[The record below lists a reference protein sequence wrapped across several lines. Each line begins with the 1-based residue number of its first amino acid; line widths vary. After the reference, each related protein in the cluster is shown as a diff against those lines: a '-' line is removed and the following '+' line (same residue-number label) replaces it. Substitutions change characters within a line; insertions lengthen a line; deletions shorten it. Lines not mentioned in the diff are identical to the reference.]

1 MPIYLSCLLAWLL
14 YSLFNT
20 LSKNPGV
27 LSGAR
32 SAVAIAFSAYIR
44 TFFLV
49 AAIAYTLLAVLVFML
64 NNITGVGENVVLAR
78 MLFAPLRALKQFHDA
93 FHASWQWLSL
103 ALMPVLALIVIYYVI
118 KKHAKRPGIINGQQ
132 RASGRA
138 FTFFTSAG
146 MHSAV
151 NKTDTALSIT
161 SGVILLASLLILQ
174 AIQVPFATVNARY
187 NLENIIVAH
196 HIQTLDEK
204 WNLHFPPGTQKKTP
218 LSADL
223 SAGIARLSRIM
234 EREIMRSFLHD
245 SVSLDSVQQ
254 FQLVSTQVRQ
264 NLLKAYVAQKQVA
277 ADPHAYE
284 ATNPFDNFEPVSPS
298 PAATSFIKAYAY
310 QTAQPGPATSFGKK
324 MEARLS
330 TAVSRL
336 SARDQQMF
344 RTQLRDLNNMYNDQ
358 VTIDDVITMSFENL
372 HDSLADNWSKEILKN
387 LLGEQV
393 FLKFFTAAF
402 PRSFQKAFDNILEMK
417 ARDLLTSIFI
427 DHKTVMASI
436 HNIRHTSSGGVISD
450 HLTKIKDRL
459 KKHPLPFEKMNNAI
473 RQAPPAIIYNRMQ
486 EPEYQ
491 MTENRLDVYVEKA
504 ANNLVRPYIKAA
516 YAGGLSTYEDYFP
529 NSLQSSVP
537 THYAVIMK
545 PLKRFSPT
553 SIVAFTR
560 EEAFNNAFSF
570 SNLSANP
577 WTGGVLIGRSPEKSS
592 TAAPDIRDMQWEDSA
607 GFVHITL
614 IDAAGKKYK
623 LGSFSKPVIAQ
634 ALAYAADAR
643 PVATTMIN
651 CTDGALP
658 LRVLMHPALVNTPL
672 GCNIISMDRFVDTY
686 AYNEPSG
693 QVQYAL
699 LQFRYQKFMYDAC
712 AYYLIFKRHLYEGT
726 ENFLVEGPY
735 KQFTGFVISNF
746 TLLKQK
752 LLNGSVFND
761 PLLSPM
767 RVKKS
772 YYHQYLVDLIVT
784 HLASS
789 ATGEEFF
796 NKINAGFPGNMT
808 AGDILITQS
817 EIRSGVREDPYL
829 LDPDLRSLMLPAD
842 DNPLNTLTFIEQVA
856 YNKSRFCK
864 KDLHPEVDN
873 SPWAFPYIKSNNMI
887 QRTIDQNVQDGVNKE
902 IMDHALA
909 FTVAQ
914 RLFRSAFSGALGL
927 GFPLSRMGSLMEV
940 CVSGVGYVKTPEW
953 SAGYQSLPGMDKEV
967 FDIMGVSGEENER
980 ACR

>member
-27 LSGAR
+27 LSGSR
-32 SAVAIAFSAYIR
+32 SAVAIAFSAYVRI
-44 TFFLV
+44 FFLV
-49 AAIAYTLLAVLVFML
+49 AAIAYTLLAVLVFIL
-64 NNITGVGENVVLAR
+64 NTITGVIENVVLAR
-78 MLFAPLRALKQFHDA
+78 MLFTPLHALKQFHDA
-93 FHASWQWLSL
+93 FLASWQWLSL
-103 ALMPVLALIVIYYVI
+103 AVLPVLALIVIYAIISKY
-118 KKHAKRPGIINGQQ
+118 INGRQHVKE
-132 RASGRA
+132 RVL
-138 FTFFTSAG
+138 TFFTSAG
-146 MHSAV
+146 MHSRF
-151 NKTDTALSIT
+151 NKTHTVLSIIA
-161 SGVILLASLLILQ
+161 SVILLASLFILQ
-174 AIQVPFATVNARY
+174 AIQLPFATVNARY

-196 HIQTLDEK
+196 HIHTLDEK
-204 WNLHFPPGTQKKTP
+204 WNLHFPPDAQKKTP

-234 EREIMRSFLHD
+234 EREIMRSFLQD

-254 FQLVSTQVRQ
+254 FRLVSTQVRQ
-264 NLLKAYVAQKQVA
+264 NLLKAYLAQKQIA

-284 ATNPFDNFEPVSPS
+284 VTNPFQNFEANSPS
-298 PAATSFIKAYAY
+298 PAASSFIKAYAFQAA
-310 QTAQPGPATSFGKK
+310 QTSPATSFGKK
-324 MEARLS
+324 TEAGLS

-336 SARDQQMF
+336 NARDQQLF
-344 RTQLRDLNNMYNDQ
+344 RTQLRDFYSMYNDQ

-387 LLGEQV
+387 LLGEPV
-393 FLKFFTAAF
+393 FLRFFTGAF
-402 PRSFQKAFDNILEMK
+402 PHSFQKAFDNILEMK
-417 ARDLLTSIFI
+417 ARDLLTFLFI

-436 HNIRHTSSGGVISD
+436 HNIPHTSAGTVISD
-450 HLTKIKDRL
+450 HLTKIKNHL

-473 RQAPPAIIYNRMQ
+473 RQAPPAMIYHRMQ

-491 MTENRLDVYVEKA
+491 MTESRLDAYVEKA
-504 ANNLVRPYIKAA
+504 ANAQVRPYIKAA

-529 NSLQSSVP
+529 NSLQSSAP

-545 PLKRFSPT
+545 PLKRFSPN
-553 SIVAFTR
+553 SIVAFPR
-560 EEAFNNAFSF
+560 EEAFDNAFSF
-570 SNLSANP
+570 SRLSANP
-577 WTGGVLIGRSPEKSS
+577 WIGGVLIGRGPEKAP
-592 TAAPDIRDMQWEDSA
+592 TTPDIRDMQWEDFT
-607 GFVHITL
+607 GFVNITL
-614 IDAAGKKYK
+614 IDASGKKYQ
-623 LGSFSKPVIAQ
+623 LGRFPKTVIAQ
-634 ALAYAADAR
+634 AMAYAADAR
-643 PVATTMIN
+643 PIAATMIN

-658 LRVLMHPALVNTPL
+658 LRVLVHPALVNTPL

-693 QVQYAL
+693 QVRYAL
-699 LQFRYQKFMYDAC
+699 LQFRYQKFLYDAC
-712 AYYLIFKRHLYEGT
+712 AWYLIFKRHLYEGT
-726 ENFLVEGPY
+726 ENYLVEGPY
-735 KQFTGFVISNF
+735 KQFTGFVISNYA
-746 TLLKQK
+746 LLKEK
-752 LLNGSVFND
+752 LLNGRVFND

-767 RVKKS
+767 RVKKN

-784 HLASS
+784 HLAGS

-817 EIRSGVREDPYL
+817 EIRSGVRENAYL

-842 DNPLNTLTFIEQVA
+842 ANLLTFIEQVA

-864 KDLHPEVDN
+864 KDLHPEADN
-873 SPWAFPYIKSNNMI
+873 KPWAFPYLKSGDMI
-887 QRTIDQNVQDGVNKE
+887 RKTIDQHIQSGINKE
-902 IMDHALA
+902 IMNNALA
-909 FTVAQ
+909 FTIAQ
-914 RLFRSAFSGALGL
+914 RLFRNAFSGALGS
-927 GFPLSRMGSLMEV
+927 GFPLSRMEELMEV